1 MSVIAL
7 HRPAHHRLPG
17 PLVPGKGT
25 ARIQGSFRSP
35 RGGAGTMTGWLR
47 LGGFVMVSGRLCIA
61 GVFTGELVDADGTT
75 IGIASRRRTAPV
87 GITRIP
93 EGLTTIVGPVDV
105 DLLGLT
111 VTVPAFTMD
120 THVRAPAVAA
130 RANGRRRVA
139 PSHRFPTETQ
149 P

>member
-1 MSVIAL
+1 
-7 HRPAHHRLPG
+7 
-17 PLVPGKGT
+17 
-25 ARIQGSFRSP
+25 
-35 RGGAGTMTGWLR
+35 MTGWLR

-87 GITRIP
+87 EITRTP

-111 VTVPAFTMD
+111 VTVTAFTMD
-120 THVRAPAVAA
+120 AHVRAPAVAP
-130 RANGRRRVA
+130 RANGRRRA
-139 PSHRFPTETQ
+139 EPGRQFPTETQ

>member
-1 MSVIAL
+1 
-7 HRPAHHRLPG
+7 
-17 PLVPGKGT
+17 
-25 ARIQGSFRSP
+25 
-35 RGGAGTMTGWLR
+35 MTGWLR
-47 LGGFVMVSGRLCIA
+47 LGGFVMVAGRLCAA

-87 GITRIP
+87 EITRTP
-93 EGLTTIVGPVDV
+93 EGLTTLVGPVDV

-111 VTVPAFTMD
+111 VTVPAFAMD
-120 THVRAPAVAA
+120 TDVRAPVVLA

-139 PSHRFPTETQ
+139 PGRRFSTETQ